1 MAGMEQDQQP
11 VVHQQLARLNS
22 EVSALDAQMKG
33 VVAKMEAAQGDKEG
47 LAFYKDIYNNLVAK
61 ERTLMSCGQH
71 SRHSWQAEEE
81 VAAVMMCLA

>member
-1 MAGMEQDQQP
+1 MDR
-11 VVHQQLARLNS
+11 HQQLARLNS
-22 EVSALDAQMKG
+22 EVSALDAEIKG

-81 VAAVMMCLA
+81 GVTAALHARCPA